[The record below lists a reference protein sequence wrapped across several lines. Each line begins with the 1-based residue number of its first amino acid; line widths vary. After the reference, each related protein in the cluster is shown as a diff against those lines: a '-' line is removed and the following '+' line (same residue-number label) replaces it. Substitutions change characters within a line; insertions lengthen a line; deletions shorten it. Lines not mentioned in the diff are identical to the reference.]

1 MAYQN
6 INQYNYRRLGLIP
19 FNQVTDFCLA
29 SDEKD
34 YHEEVI
40 FSPLLIAEEDGN
52 RMPFKFDFNSTGTT
66 VAPNYDNF
74 DYQTIVSENYYNPTD
89 IDPNFCVCAHTICD
103 VGLTGIDN
111 QLTTVM
117 SGVSITATTGL
128 YTSSAETYNRYK
140 YDRRFKMHPIS
151 GNTTGANRLWNDD
164 SYNYPITWNYEPGN
178 VGTIATL
185 QGGFFQGFW
194 KLEGYDYEVWPV
206 RQDLGWTAEF
216 LLKYRWTGDT
226 NVGLNN
232 RYPNNKGTFFYLGT
246 RAENKFY
253 HYPDGHPSSDSGYTR
268 VTEGLSCMKTCACH
282 TTGYTGSSQCIH
294 VYQQS
299 GGTSQSCNCGCAC
312 NCTVFA
318 KYPELDPLWDGVSN
332 AMSVRLSGDTGNPRV
347 CVKEFLV
354 TGSCVTT
361 GTCDTG
367 TTFVTGT
374 TVIEWCSTKGIFDF
388 CSGTTY
394 VQNEHWVQVDVVFQR
409 DNYLD
414 CKDQYSLGGN
424 GQTVETIYTATPA
437 NNSVSLVIPPITHD
451 PKDKPVTTINVGI
464 SDYWIQQKE
473 YRLGKLK
480 VFINGRIYM
489 TVDDFEEIVCRPLD
503 TYKEKQVGVPFNIS
517 LGGGTQGLKDNLTF
531 SGGCPEDVLD
541 IVYQQDPECLTTE
554 DLTHTVYSGLTTN
567 IKIEEIFGGSFIGD
581 ISAFRMYTE
590 PLDASMIKHNFNLL
604 KTRYNLIDPDCY
616 NCGAIVPVVYLTPTP
631 TRTSTPT
638 PTNTATITPTA
649 TNTPTVTRTPNL
661 IFQDIQLFNNANGMT
676 ITSLTFN
683 TASIQFV
690 SGTDFPIDT
699 GYSGL
704 FQTNQFGTYTM
715 VIGYE
720 TGLLGNSIG
729 FHDSLGYYFC
739 QEIETIGSG
748 TMTFTNVTFLYDFAI
763 YIEAQSFPC
772 EFAMTP
778 TATATRT
785 QTPTKTVTPTQTVTP
800 TNTKTPTP
808 TPTPTQTLTPTA
820 TVGTVTI
827 ELDAEYSS
835 GSINANYLATANT
848 PLDVDLEISFVNIL
862 GTTTGSPI
870 TISGSVTIQ
879 SGQTVG
885 NSYYTIDVNYAVLN
899 DLSAFTSVTTDYTGS
914 TANIFIVKTT
924 SQFDVTPTPTSS
936 VTSTPTLTQ
945 TPTNTPTNTE
955 TPTNTPT
962 VTPTVTETPTNTPTN
977 TVTST
982 STVTP
987 TVTETP
993 TNTPTNTVT
1002 STSTVTPT
1010 VTETP
1015 TNTPTNTVT
1024 PTVTE
1029 TPTNTVTPTSTT
1041 TETPTNTPTN
1051 TETPTNTPT
1060 PSTTPIPVTGYGYNL
1075 VAIPYGFPESGNSI
1089 MNNPGDNTSGST
1101 EINLLSTTG
1110 RGFYFNSIDSSSVD
1124 RTNYYSGFTGQ
1135 SITITFS
1142 QTGNT
1147 AIYSGDT
1154 DSLKYWDT
1162 PLGTGFVFGTGIG
1175 VPPNNIPSGTAVLIQ
1190 SATTQFTIGLPVYI
1204 SIEIN
1209 GNVTPTPTPTNTVT
1223 PTNTETPTPTPTP
1236 SVTETPTPTPTETT
1250 TITQTPTKT
1259 ATPTPTPTEPF
1270 FILIQNGDILT
1281 AQDGSGIEYQH

>member
-977 TVTST
+977 TVT
-982 STVTP
+982 
-987 TVTETP
+987 
-993 TNTPTNTVT
+993 
-1002 STSTVTPT
+1002 
-1010 VTETP
+1010 
-1015 TNTPTNTVT
+1015 

-1075 VAIPYGFPESGNSI
+1075 VAIPYNFPESGNSI

-1101 EINLLSTTG
+1101 EINLLSTIG

-1250 TITQTPTKT
+1250 TLTE
-1259 ATPTPTPTEPF
+1259 TPTPTPTITPTSTEPF
-1270 FILIQNGDILT
+1270 FILAQNGDILT